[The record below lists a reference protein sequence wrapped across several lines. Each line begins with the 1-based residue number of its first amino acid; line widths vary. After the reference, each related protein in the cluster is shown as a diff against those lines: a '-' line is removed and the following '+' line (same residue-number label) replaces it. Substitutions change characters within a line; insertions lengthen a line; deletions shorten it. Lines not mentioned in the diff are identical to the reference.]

1 MSPQNIFLSFL
12 FTTVLTDRTIQLMKF
27 LFALS
32 PWTLVTDRLGLP
44 SSSVTYFL
52 HLFPHLEII
61 SIMLLNSQRCC
72 EDQRNDARKM
82 FRTDPP
88 TPPLNVCSDFS
99 NGHYPYGMSLSLWN
113 VPQRRLFLH
122 PSTCHQLSGKITP
135 GILFLQ
141 PCLFQVSSSKFK

>member
-44 SSSVTYFL
+44 SSSATYFL

-72 EDQRNDARKM
+72 EDQRNDARKT

-88 TPPLNVCSDFS
+88 PSTECLLRFLQW
-99 NGHYPYGMSLSLWN
+99 SLSLWS
-113 VPQRRLFLH
+113 VPQQRLFVH

-135 GILFLQ
+135 GMLFLQ

>member
-99 NGHYPYGMSLSLWN
+99 NGHYPYGMSHSEGFSFIPLPATN
-113 VPQRRLFLH
+113 CQEKLH
-122 PSTCHQLSGKITP
+122 LAYSSFSP
-135 GILFLQ
+135 
-141 PCLFQVSSSKFK
+141 VSSR